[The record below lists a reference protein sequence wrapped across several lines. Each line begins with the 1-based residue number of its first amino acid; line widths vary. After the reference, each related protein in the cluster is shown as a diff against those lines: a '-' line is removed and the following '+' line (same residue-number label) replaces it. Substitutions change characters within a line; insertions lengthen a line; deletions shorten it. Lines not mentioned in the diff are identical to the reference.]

1 MTSPK
6 GYDKNS
12 SSEKVEPS
20 RNRKNVAQII
30 DIVLLIFG
38 VLIFFGSLW
47 AASAIAFVL
56 NIIMIAISLM
66 MIIRASRKQERE
78 TINIKK
84 SKSKAK
90 HGFVILLYFLAAL
103 ALGYGLYSEYWL
115 AGESLMESIGLGGIL
130 LIIAGGLDQDFGTY
144 LWIRDIFSN
153 RQKKR
158 Q

>member
-1 MTSPK
+1 
-6 GYDKNS
+6 
-12 SSEKVEPS
+12 V
-20 RNRKNVAQII
+20 
-30 DIVLLIFG
+30 
-38 VLIFFGSLW
+38 GSLSYSICLEHHYDSHKPNDDYQSKSK
-47 AASAIAFVL
+47 AGT
-56 NIIMIAISLM
+56 
-66 MIIRASRKQERE
+66 RD
-78 TINIKK
+78 NIKK

-115 AGESLMESIGLGGIL
+115 AGESLMESIGVGGIL